1 MKKFEEVAMNDNN
14 PKWEYSIKR
23 AEEIYNPIYKL
34 EHEKTMRTEFDRDYT
49 RIINCNAYKRL
60 KHKTQVFFAPKNDH
74 ICTRIEHV
82 NLVESISHTIASYL
96 GLNTDL
102 TKAIAVAHDIGHS
115 PFGHQGEIIL
125 SAISERE
132 YDERFWHAK
141 NGLHFVDDLELLKDY
156 SGLKKNLNLTYAVRD
171 GIISHSGEPDKN
183 GLKPRNEVIDFKEF
197 NVSGK
202 YNPYTWEGCVVKI
215 ADNISY
221 MGRDIEDAIQMNLL
235 TQKDVEKFDKVIEH
249 VKINN
254 SNIINYLVVDLCEN
268 SSIENGLKF
277 SPKALETMYQIRKFN
292 MENIYK
298 HDKIKP
304 TIRYFTVLINE
315 IFYALRNE
323 YDGKNTI
330 KNLKKMA
337 RYYPVLAEEFIGW
350 LSNYAITECRDEK
363 LYKNKLV
370 YNIENLQDY
379 NRAIVDYMSGMT
391 DIYIVK
397 VYNELVNY

>member
-1 MKKFEEVAMNDNN
+1 MKKFEEVAMNDKN
-14 PKWEYSIKR
+14 PKWEKCIKR
-23 AEEIYNPIYKL
+23 EEAMYNPVYGID
-34 EHEKTMRTEFDRDYT
+34 EAKTMRTEFDRDYT
-49 RIINCNAYKRL
+49 RTINCNAYKRL

-115 PFGHQGEIIL
+115 PFGHQGEEIL
-125 SAISERE
+125 STISSRE
-132 YDERFWHAK
+132 YNEKFWHAK

-156 SGLKKNLNLTYAVRD
+156 GGIKKNLNLTYAVRD
-171 GIISHSGEPDKN
+171 GIIAHSGEPDKN
-183 GLKPRNEVIDFKEF
+183 GLKPRNEAVNLKDF
-197 NVSGK
+197 NYSGK

-221 MGRDIEDAIQMNLL
+221 MGRDIEDAVQMNLL
-235 TQKDVEKFDKVIEH
+235 TEKDVEKFDKVIQH

-268 SSIENGLKF
+268 SSIETGLKF
-277 SPKALETMYQIRKFN
+277 SPEALETMYQIRKFN
-292 MENIYK
+292 MEKIYK

-315 IFYALRNE
+315 LFYALRNE

-330 KNLKKMA
+330 RNLKKMG
-337 RYYPVLAEEFIGW
+337 RYYPVLANEFVGW
-350 LSNYAITECRDEK
+350 LSNYSMTECRDAK
-363 LYKNKLV
+363 SYNNKII
-370 YNIENLQDY
+370 YNIENLEDY

-397 VYNELVNY
+397 IYNELVNY